1 MNSDATDEAQ
11 LARSFREGDEEAL
24 RLLFQRHAGA
34 LQARANRWLGA
45 RVRRRLSAADL
56 LQEAWLVA
64 FQRRQDFQDRGAGSL
79 RAWLLGIVDLKAR
92 EALRRHDAA
101 KRATDREVTRTERAS
116 TGAFP
121 GNGPSPSA
129 VAIAAERIA
138 RVRRAMHGLSEDYRE
153 VLQLGLEQGLPLREV
168 AVRMNRSRDA
178 VKKLY
183 WRALCRL
190 KEVCSGLEGEHDG

>member
-24 RLLFQRHAGA
+24 RLLVKRHAGA
-34 LQARANRWLGA
+34 LQARASRWLGA
-45 RVRRRLSAADL
+45 RIRRRMSAADL

-92 EALRRHDAA
+92 ETLRRHDAA
-101 KRATDREVTRTERAS
+101 MRATDREVTRTERPA
-116 TGAFP
+116 TGAFA
-121 GNGPSPSA
+121 GDDPSPSA
-129 VAIAAERIA
+129 VAMSAERIE
-138 RVRRAMHGLSEDYRE
+138 RVRRAMHELSDDDRE
-153 VLQLGLEQGLPLREV
+153 VLQLGLEEGLPLREV

-183 WRALCRL
+183 WRALRRL
-190 KEVCSGLEGEHDG
+190 KEVCGGLEGERGG